1 MCRKSD
7 HSRDFENVSVQ
18 EMPIFPL
25 PLSLL
30 QEGVSFFT
38 GDSEIEWIIPY
49 SQCNK
54 EVIPLSNGPETDIND
69 IIV

>member
-1 MCRKSD
+1 
-7 HSRDFENVSVQ
+7 VQ